1 MTKVEGWNATGLVS
15 LTLITVIIMKL
26 FGIAIAYSDLVDM
39 SGDWSYLIEFGFG
52 VILIAIVVGIELLV
66 IMHTLTAVAIV
77 AAVFGTFLSLI
88 SLMDL
93 HQNMS
98 INSWW
103 WDKKILHG
111 CMYHVL
117 RQYTLL
123 WCLRIEQRPYVIRMF
138 DSTPEEQEQ
147 DVTVLNGQ

>member
-1 MTKVEGWNATGLVS
+1 MLY
-15 LTLITVIIMKL
+15 LTIKQVVIKLITVRFK
-26 FGIAIAYSDLVDM
+26 
-39 SGDWSYLIEFGFG
+39 
-52 VILIAIVVGIELLV
+52 
-66 IMHTLTAVAIV
+66 
-77 AAVFGTFLSLI
+77 I

-103 WDKKILHG
+103 WDKKILNG

-147 DVTVLNGQ
+147 DVTVLNGQWSLSVLNATLILATSLFYTRSIGIMDYVSDLKDITWPFRGIRRFSNCIPRTAWHRHIKSSA